1 MNFEYQPDDD
11 SEEDEQIAMQAAAA
25 QAKFGNMQPKAP
37 NTSNNVRFA
46 NANRCLEKE
55 VWFGWPLFQRRKDE
69 ISKLECSQR
78 KK

>member
-1 MNFEYQPDDD
+1 
-11 SEEDEQIAMQAAAA
+11 
-25 QAKFGNMQPKAP
+25 MQPKAP

-46 NANRCLEKE
+46 YANRCLEKK

-78 KK
+78 KR